1 MTRTTTPPNPTP
13 PAVGAEDLRLRRE
26 LTLAA
31 LARLPGGPGAL
42 LLVGAPEQRRSGD
55 NTWRYRPAS
64 DLWYLSG
71 WPDPEAALLLRPGAE
86 LPFVLFVQPA
96 EPTRVAWEGRRPGP
110 EGARRRTGADAAF
123 PFHELDLRLPE
134 LLQGHP
140 TLVYGFGEDAEL
152 DGRVFAAMRSAARRG
167 ARNGA
172 PGPTRVQRPDELL
185 GELRLRKTPVERAM
199 LEQAAAISVEAHLA
213 AMALGRPGVGE
224 HEVEAE
230 IDAIFRRRGGRGPG
244 YTSIVAGGANACVLH
259 YTENDAP
266 LRDGE
271 LCLVDAGCDWGG
283 YTADLTRTWPVGGR
297 FEGARRDVY
306 TLVLAAERAAIA
318 AARPGAAFGAVHDA
332 ASHVLVEGM
341 IELGLLEGDLE
352 ELLWERRH
360 ERWYMHPTSHWLG
373 LDVHD
378 AGAYHL
384 DGASRRLEP
393 GMVLTVEPGL
403 YLPPDD
409 PLVPEALRGIGV
421 RIEDD
426 LWIGPEGAEVLTAGC
441 PTAPDEVEAACGGG
455 AAGRAGRR

>member
-1 MTRTTTPPNPTP
+1 MSRIALRQDSAP
-13 PAVGAEDLRLRRE
+13 PAVGSEDLRLRRE
-26 LTLAA
+26 LALAA
-31 LARLPGGPGAL
+31 LARLPAGPGAL
-42 LLVGAPEQRRSGD
+42 LLVGAPEQKRSGD
-55 NTWRYRPAS
+55 NTWRYRPGS
-64 DLWYLSG
+64 DLWYLCG

-86 LPFVLFVQPA
+86 LPFVLFVQAA

-123 PFHELDLRLPE
+123 PIHELDLRLPE
-134 LLQGHP
+134 LLQGYP
-140 TLVYGFGEDAEL
+140 TLVYEFGEDGGL
-152 DGRVFAAMRSAARRG
+152 DHRVFAAMRSAARRG
-167 ARNGA
+167 ARNAA
-172 PGPTRVQRPDELL
+172 PGPTRLQSPAELL
-185 GELRLRKTPVERAM
+185 GELRLRKSPVERAM

-213 AMALGRPGVGE
+213 AMATGRPGVRE

-230 IDAIFRRRGGRGPG
+230 IDAVFRRRGGRGPG

-259 YTENDAP
+259 YSDNDAP

-306 TLVLAAERAAIA
+306 ALVLAAERAAIA
-318 AARPGAAFGAVHDA
+318 AARPGVAFGAVHDA
-332 ASHVLVEGM
+332 ALHVLVEGLM
-341 IELGLLEGDLE
+341 ELGLLEGDLE
-352 ELLWERRH
+352 ELLWERSY

-384 DGASRRLEP
+384 DGAARILEP
-393 GMVLTVEPGL
+393 GMVLAVEPGL

-426 LWIGPEGAEVLTAGC
+426 LWIGPEGAEVLTAAC
-441 PTAPDEVEAACGGG
+441 PTAIDEVEAAC
-455 AAGRAGRR
+455 AAARPPRG